1 MTASTSRWYKAIR
14 KSRMTILRGALPQSS
29 GTSTTVSSACALSMV
44 VLPTPTSRPV
54 GRLVLLHGPASQF
67 IAKTIHHTDT
77 RADCFMKQL
86 RVWRIRVRPRRGD
99 RFSLFN
105 FLPQLNPDISWNVF
119 PQPGELVLFFIFDV
133 MPKL

>member
-44 VLPTPTSRPV
+44 VLPTPTSRTV
-54 GRLVLLHGPASQF
+54 GFLVLLRGPASQF
-67 IAKTIHHTDT
+67 IAETVHHTDT
-77 RADCFMKQL
+77 RANGFMKQL
-86 RVWRIRVRPRRGD
+86 RMRCIRVRPRGGN

-105 FLPQLNPDISWNVF
+105 FLPELNPDISWNVF
-119 PQPGELVLFFIFDV
+119 PQPWELILLFVLHV